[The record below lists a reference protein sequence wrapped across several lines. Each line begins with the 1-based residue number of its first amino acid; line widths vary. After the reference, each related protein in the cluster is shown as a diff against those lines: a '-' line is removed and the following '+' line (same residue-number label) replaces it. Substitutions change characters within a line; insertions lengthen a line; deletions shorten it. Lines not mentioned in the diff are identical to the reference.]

1 MVKVFDK
8 DGIQITVKIDDNSKH
23 LPRKAL
29 GYQRTPKS
37 WKFWFRDFKIDLKC
51 IPNLK
56 YFFKPSLFC
65 KQFSRLFFYV
75 NSKKSVE
82 SPLK

>member
-37 WKFWFRDFKIDLKC
+37 WKFRFRDFKIGLKC
-51 IPNLK
+51 IANFK
-56 YFFKPSLFC
+56 YFCTPSLFC
-65 KQFSRLFFYV
+65 KQFSRLFLYV

-82 SPLK
+82 SP